1 MDFSWS
7 SEDDALRQDVRA
19 FVKREWDSH
28 GLDSHSNSVYSYD
41 VHVVEDGDRIEA
53 FAKKLVTQGWYTMGW
68 PQEFGGQEAPMGRRL
83 AYHEEMAYAG
93 APVDSPGF
101 FAHTLMIH
109 GQQWQKDTFLKEI
122 AAGGM
127 INLSQGFS
135 EPNSGADLASVRTRA
150 VRDGDDWLITGQ
162 KIWNTG
168 GHLADWGHYLV
179 RSDPDAP
186 KHRGISYFMLDM
198 KTPGIT
204 LRPLYDALGR
214 FRWCEVFLD
223 NVRVPDRNIIGEVNR
238 GWYAAMTNMSFERG
252 GVAAPARRLR
262 DLEQFMAYGRRTKID
277 GRPIIGD
284 VVSRH
289 LLADARIQIEIGRM
303 ISYRVAWAQT
313 KGEVPVMESS
323 FSKLFNDE
331 MTWTI
336 YNIFR
341 RILKDS
347 SVLIVGDPRAPLR
360 GYPAVNAYLSG
371 MNRFAGGGKEIM
383 YNIIAQRGLG
393 LPR

>member
-1 MDFSWS
+1 MDFALAP
-7 SEDDALRQDVRA
+7 EDVAFAGEVRE
-19 FVKREWDSH
+19 FVEREWDSK
-28 GLDSHSNSVYSYD
+28 GLDSYSNSVYSYD
-41 VHVVEDGDRIEA
+41 IHIQEDADRVEE
-53 FAKKLVTQGWYTMGW
+53 FVKKLVDMGW
-68 PQEFGGQEAPMGRRL
+68 WTMSWPKEFGGQAAPLGRRL
-83 AYHEEMAYAG
+83 AYHEAMA
-93 APVDSPGF
+93 
-101 FAHTLMIH
+101 
-109 GQQWQKDTFLKEI
+109 
-122 AAGGM
+122 
-127 INLSQGFS
+127 SQGFS

-168 GHLADWGHYLV
+168 GHMADWGHYLV

-186 KHRGISYFMLDM
+186 KHRGISYFILDM

-223 NVRVPDRNIIGEVNR
+223 EVRVPNRNIIGEVNR

-252 GVAAPARRLR
+252 GVDAPARRLR
-262 DLEQFMAYGRRTKID
+262 DLEQFIEYGKRTKVNGESFID
-277 GRPIIGD
+277 GAVD
-284 VVSRH
+284 RH
-289 LLADARIQIEIGRM
+289 QLADARVKIEIARM

-313 KGEVPVMESS
+313 RGEVPVMESS

-331 MTWTI
+331 MTWEI

-347 SVLIVGDPRAPLR
+347 SVLSVGEPRAPMR

-383 YNIIAQRGLG
+383 SNIIAQRGLG